1 MKITNTIE
9 ISNDTSVV
17 FREYI
22 NANLGIWPIN
32 GCYPLFESIND
43 ALFDD
48 YEKNV
53 KMTISK
59 NRLILTYSCD

>member
-1 MKITNTIE
+1 MKCINTIE
-9 ISNDTSVV
+9 ISNDKSVV

-22 NANLGIWPIN
+22 NTTLSIWPIN
-32 GCYPLFESIND
+32 GSYPLFESIND

-48 YEKNV
+48 YEENV

-59 NRLILTYSCD
+59 NKLIIKYSRD